1 MKQVLSESLDRLAK
15 KAAMAI
21 PEHLVLGETTELQEI
36 PDSPVNRKGFGLFRH
51 FSEKKNS

>member
-51 FSEKKNS
+51 FFEKKNS